1 VPFLGG
7 ENISLIGVDIHKKY
21 CLGIIEG
28 NNTETKL
35 RFPNTRN
42 GWKAFLKNEEHIDKV
57 IIEAGSVSEKT
68 LRYLEDLNVPVKMA
82 NPRKA
87 RLIAEATIKTDELDA
102 KRLIDL
108 EKVGLLPESW
118 IPSREIRDIRHL
130 CRYRYFLVQIRTKI
144 KNRIHYEL
152 DREDINVKTL
162 TYKYL
167 ETVKEK
173 TIMIDQ
179 LYRLLKEIN
188 EKIREVEK
196 EIEREYSNNEYSR
209 IIDTIPGISKY
220 GSLLLSME
228 IGDIN
233 RFSNSKK
240 LASYAGLVPREY
252 QSGTREWK
260 GHITKEGNKWI
271 RWILDECLAIHIN
284 VCPESPISIYYRSLV
299 PIKGNGKA
307 KIAAERR
314 LLSVIYVMLK
324 EKITFDQY
332 IKMMNRAI

>member
-1 VPFLGG
+1 
-7 ENISLIGVDIHKKY
+7 
-21 CLGIIEG
+21 
-28 NNTETKL
+28 
-35 RFPNTRN
+35 
-42 GWKAFLKNEEHIDKV
+42 
-57 IIEAGSVSEKT
+57 
-68 LRYLEDLNVPVKMA
+68 M
-82 NPRKA
+82 
-87 RLIAEATIKTDELDA
+87 
-102 KRLIDL
+102 
-108 EKVGLLPESW
+108 
-118 IPSREIRDIRHL
+118 
-130 CRYRYFLVQIRTKI
+130 
-144 KNRIHYEL
+144 
-152 DREDINVKTL
+152 

-179 LYRLLKEIN
+179 LYRLLREIN

-196 EIEREYSNNEYSR
+196 EIEREYSNNEYSK

-271 RWILDECLAIHIN
+271 RWILDECLPFI
-284 VCPESPISIYYRSLV
+284 
-299 PIKGNGKA
+299 
-307 KIAAERR
+307 
-314 LLSVIYVMLK
+314 
-324 EKITFDQY
+324 
-332 IKMMNRAI
+332 